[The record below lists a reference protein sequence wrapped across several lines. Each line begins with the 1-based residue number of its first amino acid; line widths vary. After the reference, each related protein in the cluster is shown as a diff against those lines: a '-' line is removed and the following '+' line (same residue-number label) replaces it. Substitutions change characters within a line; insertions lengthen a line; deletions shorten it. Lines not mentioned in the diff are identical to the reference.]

1 MKTNL
6 DVDAGAVRD
15 CASAMA
21 GCGARVA
28 AGAAQ
33 APPEV
38 LVPRWATADTASA
51 LTAAAQTWLA
61 TIASDVSAASRQ
73 LTATA
78 DDYEAADDRSAHR
91 LRAVR

>member
-1 MKTNL
+1 
-6 DVDAGAVRD
+6 
-15 CASAMA
+15 MA

-33 APPEV
+33 APPAV
-38 LVPRWATADTASA
+38 LVPRWVTADAAAA
-51 LTAAAQTWLA
+51 LSEVAQTWLA
-61 TIASDVSAASRQ
+61 TGASDVGAASRQ

-78 DDYEAADDRSAHR
+78 NDYDAADDRSADR